1 MQIKSEKKVS
11 KIIKLFY
18 IIDTLLLEIGKKIL

>member
-1 MQIKSEKKVS
+1 MQVQMEKKVS

-18 IIDTLLLEIGKKIL
+18 AIDRLLLEIGKKIL